1 MVLVLGIGLGGL
13 AVAAVGVAHQMLPRQ
28 FTTAQQRRIM
38 TWEVARRWRSVPAGA
53 IFPATVGY
61 KVPAGAVN
69 SSQNLPLT
77 ARRLGISRQS
87 DCEAGVSRQAATVLS
102 AGRCSA
108 VLRATYLDSS
118 GSMVVT
124 VGVAVLPDL
133 QAAQTAARKLAAHGQ
148 ELALSVQALPVAGT
162 AASGFGN
169 RQRQLSE
176 VVDAGPY
183 VVLSTAGFADGRHHV
198 RLASDYY
205 YDQEMTS
212 LADGLAQATGSRLD
226 APVSVPRCPGAP
238 GC

>member
-1 MVLVLGIGLGGL
+1 MVAMLGIGLAGL
-13 AVAAVGVAHQMLPRQ
+13 AAAAVGVAHQMLPRQ
-28 FTTAQQRRIM
+28 FTVVQQRRIM
-38 TWEVARRWRSVPAGA
+38 TWEVTRRWRSLPAGS
-53 IFPATVGY
+53 IFPVTVGY
-61 KVPAGAVN
+61 KVPATAVN

-77 ARRLGISRQS
+77 ARRLGVSPQS
-87 DCEAGVSRQAATVLS
+87 SCLGGVSEQAAAILS
-102 AGRCSA
+102 GGHCSA

-124 VGVAVLPDL
+124 VGVAVLPDP
-133 QAAQTAARKLAAHGQ
+133 QAAAAVAHQLAVHGQ
-148 ELALSVQALPVAGT
+148 GMALSVRALPVAGT
-162 AASGFGN
+162 AASGFGD
-169 RQRQLSE
+169 RQRQLSD

-183 VVLSTAGFADGRHHV
+183 VVLSTAGFADGRRHV

-226 APVSVPRCPGAP
+226 ATVPVPRCPGAP